1 MYRLH
6 KENLEAKVLDVFV
19 GRYNA
24 SGASDATRA
33 AAETELP
40 TVASVGRWRPVYAP
54 FTQAPGSDDATLL
67 KYCRKA

>member
-40 TVASVGRWRPVYAP
+40 TVASVGAMAAGLRPLYPSA
-54 FTQAPGSDDATLL
+54 
-67 KYCRKA
+67 RK